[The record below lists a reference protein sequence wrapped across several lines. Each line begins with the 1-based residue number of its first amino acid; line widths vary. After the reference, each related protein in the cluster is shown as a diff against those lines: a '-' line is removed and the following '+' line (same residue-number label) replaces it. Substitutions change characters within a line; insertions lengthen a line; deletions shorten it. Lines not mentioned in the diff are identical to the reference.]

1 MRWLLTRWPLR
12 LFGIFIPLGNVD
24 ILNGPFRPPVWV
36 IENFYFDT
44 HYVGL
49 VLKFAKIS
57 PKFSQNFAPNYIH
70 AISRGANSNF
80 LRAVFTPLLKSI
92 FNPTSGLIATFEFIQ
107 NIL

>member
-1 MRWLLTRWPLR
+1 MAEACVIFSSGIIRYKIKLCDLMLVLMMLLLTRWPLR

-57 PKFSQNFAPNYIH
+57 PKFSQNSHQITFMQFQEGPI
-70 AISRGANSNF
+70 
-80 LRAVFTPLLKSI
+80 LI
-92 FNPTSGLIATFEFIQ
+92 F
-107 NIL
+107 

>member
-1 MRWLLTRWPLR
+1 MLVLMMLLLTRWPLR

-49 VLKFAKIS
+49 VLKFAKIFTKFS
-57 PKFSQNFAPNYIH
+57 PKFAPNYIH

-80 LRAVFTPLLKSI
+80 LRAVFTP
-92 FNPTSGLIATFEFIQ
+92 FFIEV
-107 NIL
+107 NF